1 MNHFTFHVN
10 QEIYILVDTLKKFAT
25 YCMSDM
31 QYKKK
36 PQIEVLN
43 FKCCFVCLCSDTKK
57 K

>member
-43 FKCCFVCLCSDTKK
+43 FKCFVCLCSDTKK